1 MSQPT
6 SHAHSLPPEAQQDEN
21 GDDGV
26 NLKLIVMI
34 GVVSLIVFIA
44 SAVIAWWILREDT
57 QKYGVRG
64 VAPEVRGLAKKQ
76 EVGIV
81 DYVPFDSDHR
91 LEQWQQA
98 KAKAL
103 NGYGWVDKPKGVIH
117 IPIDEAI
124 KDVVRQAGSKNEPSR
139 GGSAR

>member
-6 SHAHSLPPEAQQDEN
+6 SHAHSLPPEDTEN

-26 NLKLIVMI
+26 NLKLMVMV

-57 QKYGVRG
+57 QKYSVRG

-76 EVGIV
+76 EVGII

-103 NGYGWVDKPKGVIH
+103 NGYGWVDKQKGVIH

-124 KDVVRQAGSKNEPSR
+124 KDVVRQAGGTREPSG
-139 GGSAR
+139 GGSPR